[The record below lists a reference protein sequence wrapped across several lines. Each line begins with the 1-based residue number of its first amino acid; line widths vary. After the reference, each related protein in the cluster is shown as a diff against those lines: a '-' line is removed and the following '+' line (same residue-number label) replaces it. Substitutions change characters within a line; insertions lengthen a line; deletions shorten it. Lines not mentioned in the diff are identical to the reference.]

1 MESFYE
7 EQNRN
12 IRFVVSP
19 DLLALRERLARLEQG
34 AGARSGAPF
43 PLVGAPG
50 EDGLLALARGA
61 LHEVVAPGSADAA
74 AAAGFALGLA
84 MRAAEGRPLLWA
96 RQDFVDGEA
105 GWLSGM
111 GLSAFGLDPGALVA
125 VRARDATGVLRA
137 LAEGGRSPTLGAAIG
152 ELWGDPPV
160 LDLTASRRL
169 SLAARE
175 SGVTLVLIR
184 LGATPAPSAAE
195 TRFEA
200 RAAPSS
206 PLEANAP
213 GAPAFAV
220 TLLRQRAGIPGR
232 HWHLEWD
239 RDHRT
244 FLPVV
249 VGASLAAPLPR
260 PVASLPA
267 GRPAGAARVFRRAG

>member
-1 MESFYE
+1 M
-7 EQNRN
+7 
-12 IRFVVSP
+12 SP
-19 DLLALRERLARLEQG
+19 DLLALRERLARLESG
-34 AGARSGAPF
+34 AGARADAAF
-43 PLVGAPG
+43 PLGGAPG
-50 EDGLLALARGA
+50 EDNGLLALARGA

-84 MRAAEGRPLLWA
+84 LRAAGGRPLLWA

-111 GLSAFGLDPGALVA
+111 GLAAFGLDPGALVA

-137 LAEGGRSPTLGAAIG
+137 LAEGGRSPALGAAIG
-152 ELWGDPPV
+152 EIWGDPAV

-169 SLAARE
+169 SLAARG
-175 SGVTLVLIR
+175 SGVTLILLR
-184 LGATPAPSAAE
+184 LAAAPVPSAAE

-213 GAPAFAV
+213 GPPAFSV

-232 HWHLEWD
+232 RWHLEWD

-244 FLPVV
+244 FRTIAI
-249 VGASLAAPLPR
+249 GAHRAAPLPR
-260 PVASLPA
+260 PVAALPA
-267 GRPAGAARVFRRAG
+267 GRPDGAGGPFRKAG